1 MLTEEAYRAGSEI
14 QFLTRLSIDYKGV
27 PGHKHFATC
36 EAHIHKSDVARS
48 NWSKEWNLNI
58 LKEKLSQDLDESYI
72 LLETKMTTWCAIY

>member
-48 NWSKEWNLNI
+48 N
-58 LKEKLSQDLDESYI
+58 
-72 LLETKMTTWCAIY
+72 